1 MTTISVTRA
10 LAQIKSLEGRISD
23 AVQKPFI
30 SVTVGGKPINGT
42 PVQQAETD
50 MRSNL
55 QSAKDLIAQRNSIKA
70 AVVKSNA
77 VTSVTIANKAMTVA
91 EAIERKS
98 GIRFEQA
105 LLENLRRQHGITIQH
120 VDRTNKEV
128 QTRLDALVTQAVGK
142 DRKVDEAEIEAIA
155 KPFRSQNEATLVNP
169 NGLETQIKS
178 LQDEIDA
185 FLLEVDYALSEVNA
199 TTQIDV

>member
-30 SVTVGGKPINGT
+30 SITVGGKPINGV

-50 MRSNL
+50 MRGNL
-55 QSAKDLIAQRNSIKA
+55 QSVKDLIAQRNSIKA

-77 VTSVTIANKAMTVA
+77 VTSVIIANKAMTVA

-105 LLENLRRQHGITIQH
+105 LLENLRRQHGLTIQH

-169 NGLETQIKS
+169 NGLETQIKA

-199 TTQIDV
+199 TTQIEV